1 MSEYETRPSG
11 GTDTTD
17 VARQEGQRMQ
27 GTAKDAASSVGDTAT
42 ARGQQLK
49 GQARQ
54 HARGI
59 ADDARRQLRGHAQEE
74 TQRAGTALGTA
85 GDQLRA
91 LADGRVDEAGVLRDY
106 IQTAADTV
114 GHWADT
120 VQDRGLDGLLD
131 DLRSFGRRR
140 PGVFLAGALAAGV
153 VAGRVGRNAAQELG
167 DEPAGGGGGAGDR
180 SGAGQRDTSSGQSGD
195 PSSNPSSG
203 QPRGA
208 SDGDDMI
215 VGYASDDSAVVA
227 SPGGTT
233 AEQTSDERPV
243 APPRAADDVG
253 YRSID
258 VDRERTR

>member
-17 VARQEGQRMQ
+17 VARQEGRRMQ

-54 HARGI
+54 HARGV

-140 PGVFLAGALAAGV
+140 PGLFLAGALAAGV
-153 VAGRVGRNAAQELG
+153 VAGRFGRNAAQELG
-167 DEPAGGGGGAGDR
+167 DEPAGGGGAGDR
-180 SGAGQRDTSSGQSGD
+180 SGAGQRDTSTGQSRD

-215 VGYASDDSAVVA
+215 VGYASDDSAVVVG
-227 SPGGTT
+227 PGGTT

-243 APPRAADDVG
+243 APPRDADEVE
-253 YRSID
+253 YQSID
-258 VDRERTR
+258 VDRERAR